1 MSTDR
6 GRGGGTEG
14 EATRDARSLHA
25 RRGLDCCA
33 VLLRCAAALRLLH
46 AASSRL
52 VLFDGRD
59 GSVLDELLEG
69 GLDGRAVG
77 ERA

>member
-6 GRGGGTEG
+6 GGGGGTEG

-33 VLLRCAAALRLLH
+33 VLLLLLLCLLH